1 MEVSSATAAV
11 SEAQLNAAE
20 LGFRQLLRRKRFS
33 RQFVDNHGADL
44 MAKAEFEYS
53 RHLAHGGEVTNP
65 TGWLINCAWRRT
77 QNLLE
82 EQGRTPRMVGVDV
95 AGPLVDESTR
105 TPEQQ
110 VLDAD
115 RARRLRDAISALSV
129 EERQVIELCY
139 FEGMSVREVGRALKW
154 NKSKADRRHRAALER
169 VREVLGVDDV
179 DALAIDL
186 GLAAYVS
193 LAAERG
199 SSSPL
204 PIEHGALADS
214 ASRLG
219 ELATRAHEIAR
230 RFLVSGGG
238 EPGTAAV
245 ASSAGRAAGAC
256 GAAALACF
264 ATGVVGPGLKG
275 VDVVGSHHAKAPIHR
290 VSEEAASETTTT
302 SELPP
307 PLVAAPPSPP
317 PSSTTNEVDNTKP
330 DASTAPEA
338 NQGEFDPFA
347 SGSTPPPASSSTSS
361 ATASSAAPP
370 PSTGGGGSSTAG
382 KSHGAEFGF

>member
-1 MEVSSATAAV
+1 MEVSSTTAAV

-115 RARRLRDAISALSV
+115 LARRLRDAISALSV

-199 SSSPL
+199 TSVPL
-204 PIEHGALADS
+204 AQGVLADS
-214 ASRLG
+214 PGRLG
-219 ELATRAHEIAR
+219 ELATRAHEVAR
-230 RFLVSGGG
+230 RFLIGGGG
-238 EPGTAAV
+238 EPSTAAV

-275 VDVVGSHHAKAPIHR
+275 LDVVGSHHAKAPMHR
-290 VSEEAASETTTT
+290 VSEETASETTTT

-307 PLVAAPPSPP
+307 PVVAAPPSPP

-330 DASTAPEA
+330 DASTPSRA

-347 SGSTPPPASSSTSS
+347 SGSTPPPSSSSISS

-370 PSTGGGGSSTAG
+370 SSTGGGGSSTAG

>member
-1 MEVSSATAAV
+1 VEVSSATAGV

-53 RHLAHGGEVTNP
+53 RHLARGGEVTNP

-95 AGPLVDESTR
+95 AGPLVDEATR

-115 RARRLRDAISALSV
+115 RARRVRDAIGALSV

-154 NKSKADRRHRAALER
+154 NKSKADRRHRAALQR

-193 LAAERG
+193 LAAEKG
-199 SSSPL
+199 SSSVG
-204 PIEHGALADS
+204 HGALADS
-214 ASRLG
+214 AGRLG
-219 ELATRAHEIAR
+219 ELATRAHEVAR

-238 EPGTAAV
+238 EPSTAAV
-245 ASSAGRAAGAC
+245 AGSAGRAAGAC

-275 VDVVGSHHAKAPIHR
+275 VDVVGNHHAKAPLHR
-290 VSEEAASETTTT
+290 VSEDAVSETTTT

-307 PLVAAPPSPP
+307 PVVSAPPSPP
-317 PSSTTNEVDNTKP
+317 PSSTANEVDNTKP
-330 DASTAPEA
+330 DASTAPDA

-347 SGSTPPPASSSTSS
+347 SETTPPPASSSTSS

-370 PSTGGGGSSTAG
+370 PSTGGGGSSTART
-382 KSHGAEFGF
+382 SQGAEFGF